1 MKINNKR
8 SKTNHFNQKG
18 ITLIALV
25 ITIVVLLILAGVSIN
40 AIFSENGIIN
50 KAKDVQTKTDQATES
65 DLDAI
70 NGLNEWINDK
80 TGQTTP
86 NEPISRNG
94 KIPNGATYT
103 KSDGT
108 VLEGNGTNEF
118 PDTPANEDIYEEG
131 DYKYT
136 CKIDGWSVIAKDK
149 TKTTYGKILSK
160 IAEMPIVD
168 MRNTFDSCDS
178 LTTAPV
184 IPSSVTTMNQ
194 TFIWCSSLTTAPA
207 IPSGVTDM
215 FETFYWCSSLTTA
228 PAIPEG
234 ITNMYMTFSGCSS
247 LTTAPV
253 IPSSVTSMDETFSGC
268 SSLTTAPVIPSSVT
282 SMDSTFLSCKRLTG
296 TIEVNANPTSYTDCF
311 KETQISEITGS
322 TTLKNELLATR

>member
-160 IAEMPIVD
+160 IAELPIVD

-215 FETFYWCSSLTTA
+215 FETFCGCSSLITAPVIPSGVKNMLETFYWCSSLTTA

-234 ITNMYMTFSGCSS
+234 ITNMYM
-247 LTTAPV
+247 
-253 IPSSVTSMDETFSGC
+253 TFSGC